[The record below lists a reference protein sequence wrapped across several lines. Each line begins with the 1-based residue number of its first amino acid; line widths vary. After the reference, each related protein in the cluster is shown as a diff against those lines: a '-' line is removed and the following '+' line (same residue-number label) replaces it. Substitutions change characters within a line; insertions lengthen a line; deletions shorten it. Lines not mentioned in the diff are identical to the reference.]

1 MLSSSRFVVH
11 ELNALGL
18 HLLRSLLAERMAD
31 ARAVAK
37 GFARHPDFEAWQRD
51 GLLVKEGRLKGS

>member
-1 MLSSSRFVVH
+1 MLSSSRFVLH

-31 ARAVAK
+31 ARALR
-37 GFARHPDFEAWQRD
+37 FAGHPDFEAWRRD
-51 GLLVKEGRLKGS
+51 GLLVKARFSCRR